1 MINNREDA
9 NSYYQQLNE
18 LLDKYMSNGKNG
30 KIRPSEL
37 NNYLPKGSENFNKF
51 LYRNK
56 LKEKD
61 EKGDYISSSI
71 DTIFSDV
78 IEDRVNMEKDGV
90 LTFEKFKFFESD
102 EFKISSIRQ
111 ALYKGIEKADLNM
124 EKALADVFD
133 TNLSSIVVINSDKHL
148 FKINDWN
155 GKDINVIIYSKEDL
169 ELIKNNIVDFLYEEL
184 KSKKVLLGGIVELSL
199 SIINSDIRFSIENKL
214 KINEIIS
221 NLLEMVHHE
230 SFNGYEIWSDL
241 NFEYY
246 PEDLPLE

>member
-37 NNYLPKGSENFNKF
+37 NNYLPKLSENFNKF

-169 ELIKNNIVDFLYEEL
+169 ELIKNKVYL
-184 KSKKVLLGGIVELSL
+184 K
-199 SIINSDIRFSIENKL
+199 
-214 KINEIIS
+214 
-221 NLLEMVHHE
+221 
-230 SFNGYEIWSDL
+230 
-241 NFEYY
+241 
-246 PEDLPLE
+246 